1 MTRAR
6 LCGVEDLAVG
16 EARRFDVGGAAICL
30 VRCTGGFRAIADT
43 CSHEDFSL
51 SEGAVDPDACEVEC
65 WKHGSAFS
73 LLDGEPLTLPA
84 TRSVAVYEVLVDA
97 AGVSVVLP

>member
-16 EARRFDVGGAAICL
+16 EARRFDVDGARICL
-30 VRCTGGFRAIADT
+30 VRCSGGFRAIADT